1 MDARDF
7 LLILRARWYVILA
20 VLAVFVAGAFGL
32 TLILPDKYDATA
44 TVVVT
49 FRDPQAQMLPVELSP
64 SYMATQ
70 LDVANSQGVALRVV
84 DKLNMAES
92 AQARDMWQDA
102 TGGKGSIRHWLA
114 DQLGPNLTVKPSPDS
129 RVIGLTFRGSEP
141 RFAAAVANAF
151 AEAYVDTNLE
161 LSVGPARRDADWL
174 DAQLD
179 PLRQRLEAAQ
189 AKLSAF
195 QREQGIFA
203 NDERLDLETE
213 RLNALSA
220 QLIEAQAQQ
229 HDAQS
234 RQAELKRLAAHG
246 GNVES
251 LREFAADSYVQ
262 SIKVDLVRREAEL
275 VQLTQQ
281 FGANHPQR
289 QRAEAEVASLRAK
302 LADGLRRMAASVGSE
317 ADIAHAR
324 VEALEKD
331 VAAQRAR
338 VLQLKEARD
347 RMPTLEREVLSAQAA
362 YDGAASRY
370 NESQLRSREP
380 DANVTVLSGAVEP
393 TRRSSPKP
401 VLNLVIG
408 VFLGAFFGIGAALL
422 LELLTPRARSPRMI
436 EGWLKL
442 PVLGVLEVTT

>member
-7 LLILRARWYVILA
+7 LLILWARRYVILGVLAAA
-20 VLAVFVAGAFGL
+20 VLAAVGI
-32 TLILPDKYDATA
+32 TLFLPDKYDATA

-49 FRDPQAQMLPVELSP
+49 FRNPQAQTLAVELSP

-70 LDVANSQGVALRVV
+70 LDVAQSQGVALRVV
-84 DKLNMAES
+84 DKLKLAES
-92 AQARDMWQDA
+92 AQARELWQDN
-102 TGGKGSIRHWLA
+102 TDGKGSIRHWLA
-114 DQLGPNLTVKPSPDS
+114 DQLGANLTVKPSPDS
-129 RVIGLTFRGSEP
+129 RVVSLTFRGSEP

-161 LSVGPARRDADWL
+161 LSVGPARRDASWL
-174 DAQLD
+174 DAQLE

-189 AKLSAF
+189 ARLSAF

-213 RLNALSA
+213 RLNGLSA
-220 QLIEAQAQQ
+220 QLIQAQTQ
-229 HDAQS
+229 VHDAQS
-234 RQAELKRLAAHG
+234 RQAELERLAKHG

-262 SIKVDLVRREAEL
+262 NIKVDLVRREAEL

-289 QRAEAEVASLRAK
+289 QRAEAEVESLRAK
-302 LADGLRRMAASVGSE
+302 LATGLRRMANSVASE
-317 ADIAHAR
+317 ADIAR
-324 VEALEKD
+324 SRLQALEQD
-331 VAAQRAR
+331 VAAQRSK

-347 RMPTLEREVLSAQAA
+347 QMPALEREVMSAQAA

-380 DANVTVLSGAVEP
+380 DANVTVLTAAVEP
-393 TRRSSPKP
+393 SHRSSPKP
-401 VLNLVIG
+401 LLNLIIG
-408 VFLGAFFGIGAALL
+408 VFLGAFLGAGAALL
-422 LELLTPRARSPRMI
+422 LELLQPRARSPRMI

-442 PVLGVLEVTT
+442 PVLGVLEGTS

>member
-7 LLILRARWYVILA
+7 LLILWARRYVISGVLAAA
-20 VLAVFVAGAFGL
+20 VLAAVGI
-32 TLILPDKYDATA
+32 TLFLPDKYDATA

-49 FRDPQAQMLPVELSP
+49 FRNPQAQTLAVELSP

-70 LDVANSQGVALRVV
+70 LDVAQSQGVALRVV
-84 DKLNMAES
+84 DKLKLAES
-92 AQARDMWQDA
+92 AQARELWQDN
-102 TGGKGSIRHWLA
+102 TDGKGSIRHWLA
-114 DQLGPNLTVKPSPDS
+114 DQLSANLTVKPSPDS
-129 RVIGLTFRGSEP
+129 RVVSLTFRGSEP

-161 LSVGPARRDADWL
+161 LAVGPARRDASWL
-174 DAQLD
+174 DAQLE

-189 AKLSAF
+189 ARLSAF

-213 RLNALSA
+213 RLNGLSA
-220 QLIEAQAQQ
+220 QLIQAQTQ
-229 HDAQS
+229 VHDAQS
-234 RQAELKRLAAHG
+234 RQAELERLAKHG

-302 LADGLRRMAASVGSE
+302 LATGLRRMATSVASE
-317 ADIAHAR
+317 ADIAR
-324 VEALEKD
+324 SRLQALEQD
-331 VAAQRAR
+331 VAAQRSK

-347 RMPTLEREVLSAQAA
+347 QMPALEREVLSAQAA

-380 DANVTVLSGAVEP
+380 DANVTVLTAAVEP
-393 TRRSSPKP
+393 SHRSSPKP
-401 VLNLVIG
+401 LLNLIIG
-408 VFLGAFFGIGAALL
+408 VFLGAFLGAGAALL
-422 LELLTPRARSPRMI
+422 LELLQPRARSPRMI

-442 PVLGVLEVTT
+442 PVLGVLEGTS